1 MLSDRK
7 FGLSVNQ
14 LANRVLPS
22 LLPLTVSPTLNLEQF
37 SYLIVTIHEMLD
49 MIDKLELICIC

>member
-1 MLSDRK
+1 MLSDKK

-37 SYLIVTIHEMLD
+37 LYLIRTIHEMLD
-49 MIDKLELICIC
+49 MIDK